1 MFNKILMKV
10 RPIYKYLSLK
20 YDAFRVTVGFVFRL
34 FVLLMSIY
42 LYFCSRFVIDPIKK
56 ENEEKL
62 MKEISECKHKYQL
75 NKCFDKKFKN
85 LDQILIEDCRK
96 LEKCLNTRDKAISI
110 YISEYIGH
118 VINVFLSDISY
129 NTQIKIIIV
138 FVIVAVI
145 S

>member
-1 MFNKILMKV
+1 MKV
-10 RPIYKYLSLK
+10 RPAYKYLSLK